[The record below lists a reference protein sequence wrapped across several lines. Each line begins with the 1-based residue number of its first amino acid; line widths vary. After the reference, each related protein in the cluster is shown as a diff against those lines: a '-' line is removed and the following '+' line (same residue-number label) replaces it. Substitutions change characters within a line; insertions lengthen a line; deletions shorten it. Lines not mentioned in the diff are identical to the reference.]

1 VPHHSPGG
9 RTRAELPER
18 LSRMTVEG
26 VRRYL
31 AGRSRVGRKTVD
43 ALLSD
48 PRAAV
53 RLQGGVFLARLRA
66 EARERSRLSR
76 LGRIEDE
83 LHAEGFARIV
93 GVDEAG
99 RAPFAG
105 PVVAAAVVL
114 PHGCR
119 IRDLDDSK
127 KLDEPTRE
135 RLFDEV
141 RERALEWSIGVASP
155 AAIDALNIYRASVE
169 AMRLALDGL
178 EGGAPRADVHPA
190 QDGADEQPEAGDDAV
205 DDERIARSGTG
216 ADPAPGSNGST
227 IVLVD
232 GRRIRNFAYL
242 HRALVDGDARCRS
255 IAAASVVA
263 KVARDRLMR
272 ALDEDYPHYR
282 FRSNKGY
289 GTSDHLEGIR
299 AHGLCAYH
307 RRTFAPVWD
316 LGETGTPE
324 FRVWQEEILRCEEAQ
339 RLHEIGEELRALESS
354 LLPQEFRTLAR
365 LLRVAES
372 RFAA

>member
-1 VPHHSPGG
+1 
-9 RTRAELPER
+9 
-18 LSRMTVEG
+18 MTVEG

-31 AGRSRVGRKTVD
+31 ARRTRVGRRTVD
-43 ALLSD
+43 ALLADS
-48 PRAAV
+48 RAAV

-66 EARERSRLSR
+66 EARERRRLCR
-76 LGRIEDE
+76 LGRLEDE
-83 LHAEGFARIV
+83 LYAAGVERIV

-114 PHGCR
+114 PRGCR
-119 IRDLDDSK
+119 IRGLDDSK

-141 RERALEWSIGVASP
+141 RGRALEWSIGVSSP

-178 EGGAPRADVHPA
+178 ERGAPRAGEAVE
-190 QDGADEQPEAGDDAV
+190 DGAPRAGEAVAV
-205 DDERIARSGTG
+205 KAT
-216 ADPAPGSNGST
+216 NGRT
-227 IVLVD
+227 AVLVD
-232 GRRIRNFAYL
+232 GRRIRGFAYA
-242 HRALVDGDARCRS
+242 HRALVDGDARCRT
-255 IAAASVVA
+255 IAAASVLA
-263 KVARDRLMR
+263 KVSRDRLMR
-272 ALDEDYPHYR
+272 ALHDDFPQYR

-289 GTSDHLEGIR
+289 GTSDHLDGIR

-316 LGETGTPE
+316 LGESGSPE
-324 FRVWQEEILRCEEAQ
+324 FRLWQEEILRCEEAA
-339 RLHEIGEELRALESS
+339 RLQEMSEQLRALESA
-354 LLPQEFRTLAR
+354 LLPQEFRTLVR

-372 RFAA
+372 RFAG

>member
-1 VPHHSPGG
+1 
-9 RTRAELPER
+9 
-18 LSRMTVEG
+18 MTVEG

-31 AGRSRVGRKTVD
+31 SRRARVGRKTVD
-43 ALLSD
+43 ALLAD

-66 EARERSRLSR
+66 EARERRRLGR
-76 LGRIEDE
+76 LGRIEDA
-83 LHAEGFARIV
+83 LRAEGFDRIV

-114 PHGCR
+114 PPGCR

-141 RERALEWSIGVASP
+141 RERALEWSIGASSP

-178 EGGAPRADVHPA
+178 ARGAPPADAPEEGG
-190 QDGADEQPEAGDDAV
+190 
-205 DDERIARSGTG
+205 GT
-216 ADPAPGSNGST
+216 A
-227 IVLVD
+227 VLVD
-232 GRRIRNFAYL
+232 GRRIRGFPYR

-255 IAAASVVA
+255 IAAASVLA

-272 ALDEDYPHYR
+272 ALDEDHPHYR

-289 GTSDHLEGIR
+289 GTSEHLDGIR

-316 LGETGTPE
+316 LGESGTPE
-324 FRVWQEEILRCEEAQ
+324 FRMWQEEILRCEEAA
-339 RLHEIGEELRALESS
+339 RLREIGEELRALESA
-354 LLPQEFRTLAR
+354 LLPQEFRTLVR
-365 LLRVAES
+365 LLRVAET
-372 RFAA
+372 RFAE